1 MCMTEP
7 DPRGRS
13 TSWDLS
19 WWRKKQPQPQPR
31 VNGVPPEVRSIH
43 TEPVNMTFL
52 QIGSLQV
59 VSSEEATVEAG
70 GPPTQCSWTLGSGSR
85 EGAAPRQAERGV
97 MRARAPEGL
106 ALAPGLREE
115 APGNGCSR
123 SRGCAHTAESCC
135 LTVPQPGH
143 PDRSPGAAF
152 PSGGSGDGSLAFS
165 SSRRTAV
172 CPRPWLGPPSVCP
185 AGHGASPG
193 CRFCPLL
200 PLVRVLGITAA
211 HDVPSRGGW
220 FVAVWPCSQ
229 APAACTWASL
239 GATVA
244 GRQATFQKVKAS
256 RLRRVV
262 TGEVHKASES
272 LARALQC

>member
-1 MCMTEP
+1 MGPVLVEKETATASGEWCP
-7 DPRGRS
+7 PRS
-13 TSWDLS
+13 
-19 WWRKKQPQPQPR
+19 QVHP
-31 VNGVPPEVRSIH
+31 
-43 TEPVNMTFL
+43 EPVNVTFL
-52 QIGSLQV
+52 QIGSLRV
-59 VSSEEATVEAG
+59 VSSEEATVEEG

-85 EGAAPRQAERGV
+85 EGAAPREAETGLT
-97 MRARAPEGL
+97 RARAPEGL

-115 APGNGCSR
+115 AFLLLPTRPREMG
-123 SRGCAHTAESCC
+123 AESCC
-135 LTVPQPGH
+135 LTAPQPGH
-143 PDRSPGAAF
+143 PDRFPGAAF

-165 SSRRTAV
+165 SSRWPAV
-172 CPRPWLGPPSVCP
+172 CLRPRLGPPSVCP

-193 CRFCPLL
+193 CRFRPLL
-200 PLVRVLGITAA
+200 PLVRVFGITAA
-211 HDVPSRGGW
+211 HDVPPRGGW

-229 APAACTWASL
+229 APAARTWASL

>member
-1 MCMTEP
+1 MGPVLVEKETATASGEWCS
-7 DPRGRS
+7 PRS
-13 TSWDLS
+13 
-19 WWRKKQPQPQPR
+19 QVHP
-31 VNGVPPEVRSIH
+31 
-43 TEPVNMTFL
+43 EPVNVTFL

-59 VSSEEATVEAG
+59 VSSEEATVEEG

-85 EGAAPRQAERGV
+85 EGAAPRQAERGLT
-97 MRARAPEGL
+97 RARAPEGL

-115 APGNGCSR
+115 AFLLLPTR
-123 SRGCAHTAESCC
+123 PRGCAHTAESCC

-143 PDRSPGAAF
+143 PDRSPGAVF

-165 SSRRTAV
+165 SSRWPAV
-172 CPRPWLGPPSVCP
+172 CQRPWLGPPSICL

-211 HDVPSRGGW
+211 LVPSRGGW

-229 APAACTWASL
+229 APAARTWASL

-244 GRQATFQKVKAS
+244 GRQATFQKVKAP
-256 RLRRVV
+256 RLWRVV

-272 LARALQC
+272 LARALPC